1 MKARAVA
8 SNGNKG
14 EVREAVYEV
23 RRRGDG
29 DADATLGRAL
39 GAALLLV
46 MGLFGFVVFAGVC
59 AAGYNALFKTVPM
72 MRGPGVRGPGVSD
85 PRLPRT
91 NSLGNAESGLAG
103 ATGPLT
109 GFRNNPTGGAVES
122 GDESDTARMLR
133 ASVSSGDL
141 TPARAGKRD

>member
-1 MKARAVA
+1 VKARAVA
-8 SNGNKG
+8 SNGKKG
-14 EVREAVYEV
+14 EVREAMYEV

-29 DADATLGRAL
+29 DAGATLGGAL

-72 MRGPGVRGPGVSD
+72 MRGPGVSD

-91 NSLGNAESGLAG
+91 NSLGSAEFGLAG
-103 ATGPLT
+103 AAGPPLT
-109 GFRNNPTGGAVES
+109 GFRNNPTGGTVEL
-122 GDESDTARMLR
+122 GDASDTARMLR